1 MYSEKG
7 NGFKDLKII
16 AEYILSGILFSDET
30 TGVYNK
36 TPKFQPIVENPPKH
50 FHPNRGIFKSL
61 LIISDHFDNEAKTS
75 REKNLFSKVQFD
87 LSILPSINKLIDS
100 AYARLFRVYRMS
112 STHTAA
118 EYLAGLLQVSLL
130 IFETGTKSIRIFI
143 VMPVYGYRLSLLKD
157 FSKLK

>member
-1 MYSEKG
+1 
-7 NGFKDLKII
+7 
-16 AEYILSGILFSDET
+16 
-30 TGVYNK
+30 
-36 TPKFQPIVENPPKH
+36 
-50 FHPNRGIFKSL
+50 
-61 LIISDHFDNEAKTS
+61 
-75 REKNLFSKVQFD
+75 
-87 LSILPSINKLIDS
+87 
-100 AYARLFRVYRMS
+100 MS